1 MFHWDWKFPHLRRAS
16 AADWRCW
23 ATADTAKTITWHS
36 SAKFTRGFD
45 LLVSVWESGQESSFF
60 CVPLSFHRS
69 PEVVRVTLG
78 CEMWVLGR
86 RQIQTDTGALLTRED
101 ALTCQSCHSSVN
113 SRLILCWKL
122 VLPGP
127 RGQRWSPPPSPRLQE
142 LWLRGKKSPVVFL
155 SEYPWRR
162 LLGGRG
168 GLYQMHVINLC
179 RRYKNILR
187 SSLTSHKNTC
197 LLLNLLGKKRHTVE
211 SILVRQYVWV

>member
-1 MFHWDWKFPHLRRAS
+1 MFHRDWKFPRLRRAS

-23 ATADTAKTITWHS
+23 TTTDTAKTITWHS
-36 SAKFTRGFD
+36 SAKVTRGFD
-45 LLVSVWESGQESSFF
+45 FLVSVQDSGQEPSFF
-60 CVPLSFHRS
+60 CVSLSFHRS
-69 PEVVRVTLG
+69 SELVRVTLG

-86 RQIQTDTGALLTRED
+86 RRIQTDTGALLTRED

-155 SEYPWRR
+155 SEYRWRR
-162 LLGGRG
+162 HLGGG
-168 GLYQMHVINLC
+168 GLYHMHIINLC

-197 LLLNLLGKKRHTVE
+197 WLLNLLHTQSGE
-211 SILVRQYVWV
+211 